1 MRCLFDMMDMLWLL
15 PLGFI
20 AGTIGSMVGLGGGI
34 ITVPVMTLA
43 GYSPTLAVTV
53 SLYAIFSN
61 AAASTILYARRGLV
75 EYKTGI
81 FMAAIA
87 IPGTALGAIASSW
100 VKQDEFQVLF
110 GILMIT
116 VAIYTATRQNIRG
129 RAKVGT
135 VSALVA
141 AAASLGAG
149 MVSSFFGIGG
159 GIIFVPVLVAV
170 LGMGMSRAAPTS
182 QFALLFIS
190 FAGMISHTVL
200 GHAGFYEVQYYQR
213 RLHCVDEIRLAQ
225 NHPGKTSTSK
235 RTAAAPTS
243 RDSII
248 RKFFCFTLDESFD
261 PNSPPANAP
270 TESNTAS

>member
-141 AAASLGAG
+141 AAASIGAG
-149 MVSSFFGIGG
+149 NGVGEYPAKVITG
-159 GIIFVPVLVAV
+159 
-170 LGMGMSRAAPTS
+170 
-182 QFALLFIS
+182 
-190 FAGMISHTVL
+190 TV
-200 GHAGFYEVQYYQR
+200 
-213 RLHCVDEIRLAQ
+213 
-225 NHPGKTSTSK
+225 
-235 RTAAAPTS
+235 
-243 RDSII
+243 
-248 RKFFCFTLDESFD
+248 
-261 PNSPPANAP
+261 
-270 TESNTAS
+270 

>member
-1 MRCLFDMMDMLWLL
+1 MMDMLWLL

-100 VKQDEFQVLF
+100 V
-110 GILMIT
+110 
-116 VAIYTATRQNIRG
+116 TR
-129 RAKVGT
+129 
-135 VSALVA
+135 
-141 AAASLGAG
+141 
-149 MVSSFFGIGG
+149 
-159 GIIFVPVLVAV
+159 
-170 LGMGMSRAAPTS
+170 
-182 QFALLFIS
+182 
-190 FAGMISHTVL
+190 
-200 GHAGFYEVQYYQR
+200 
-213 RLHCVDEIRLAQ
+213 
-225 NHPGKTSTSK
+225 
-235 RTAAAPTS
+235 
-243 RDSII
+243 
-248 RKFFCFTLDESFD
+248 
-261 PNSPPANAP
+261 
-270 TESNTAS
+270 

>member
-1 MRCLFDMMDMLWLL
+1 MWLL

-110 GILMIT
+110 GILMIHSCNIHCYK
-116 VAIYTATRQNIRG
+116 AQNILM
-129 RAKVGT
+129 VLYLCT
-135 VSALVA
+135 IA
-141 AAASLGAG
+141 AAAKEFHVYRYCGKY
-149 MVSSFFGIGG
+149 I
-159 GIIFVPVLVAV
+159 GII
-170 LGMGMSRAAPTS
+170 
-182 QFALLFIS
+182 LLIF
-190 FAGMISHTVL
+190 
-200 GHAGFYEVQYYQR
+200 
-213 RLHCVDEIRLAQ
+213 
-225 NHPGKTSTSK
+225 K
-235 RTAAAPTS
+235 
-243 RDSII
+243 
-248 RKFFCFTLDESFD
+248 
-261 PNSPPANAP
+261 
-270 TESNTAS
+270 

>member
-141 AAASLGAG
+141 AAASLGG
-149 MVSSFFGIGG
+149 RNGVELFWYRWRNHIRSSIGG
-159 GIIFVPVLVAV
+159 SAWNGHVTCCSDL
-170 LGMGMSRAAPTS
+170 
-182 QFALLFIS
+182 
-190 FAGMISHTVL
+190 TVS
-200 GHAGFYEVQYYQR
+200 
-213 RLHCVDEIRLAQ
+213 LHSVHLQLR
-225 NHPGKTSTSK
+225 
-235 RTAAAPTS
+235 
-243 RDSII
+243 
-248 RKFFCFTLDESFD
+248 
-261 PNSPPANAP
+261 
-270 TESNTAS
+270 

>member
-1 MRCLFDMMDMLWLL
+1 MMDMLWLL

-116 VAIYTATRQNIRG
+116 VAIYTATRQNTEDAICSSCSSCKCLGQEWCSSRG
-129 RAKVGT
+129 IAS
-135 VSALVA
+135 SAWNGPCHVLLRPH
-141 AAASLGAG
+141 SLHYY
-149 MVSSFFGIGG
+149 SYH
-159 GIIFVPVLVAV
+159 
-170 LGMGMSRAAPTS
+170 
-182 QFALLFIS
+182 LL
-190 FAGMISHTVL
+190 
-200 GHAGFYEVQYYQR
+200 E
-213 RLHCVDEIRLAQ
+213 
-225 NHPGKTSTSK
+225 
-235 RTAAAPTS
+235 
-243 RDSII
+243 
-248 RKFFCFTLDESFD
+248 
-261 PNSPPANAP
+261 
-270 TESNTAS
+270 

>member
-116 VAIYTATRQNIRG
+116 VAIYTATIRG
-129 RAKVGT
+129 QRQLSALQQQVGT
-135 VSALVA
+135 VSRTRRADLIVSSAICTSRNFPSSAIVPRGKSTDSSFTSSGTAASPTIPTIAAAIVIGINACALVA
-141 AAASLGAG
+141 
-149 MVSSFFGIGG
+149 MRF
-159 GIIFVPVLVAV
+159 
-170 LGMGMSRAAPTS
+170 
-182 QFALLFIS
+182 
-190 FAGMISHTVL
+190 
-200 GHAGFYEVQYYQR
+200 
-213 RLHCVDEIRLAQ
+213 
-225 NHPGKTSTSK
+225 
-235 RTAAAPTS
+235 
-243 RDSII
+243 
-248 RKFFCFTLDESFD
+248 
-261 PNSPPANAP
+261 
-270 TESNTAS
+270 

>member
-116 VAIYTATRQNIRG
+116 G
-129 RAKVGT
+129 
-135 VSALVA
+135 
-141 AAASLGAG
+141 
-149 MVSSFFGIGG
+149 
-159 GIIFVPVLVAV
+159 VL
-170 LGMGMSRAAPTS
+170 
-182 QFALLFIS
+182 QFAKHPRQSKAVENMCKAVCIT
-190 FAGMISHTVL
+190 AKGM
-200 GHAGFYEVQYYQR
+200 
-213 RLHCVDEIRLAQ
+213 D
-225 NHPGKTSTSK
+225 
-235 RTAAAPTS
+235 
-243 RDSII
+243 
-248 RKFFCFTLDESFD
+248 
-261 PNSPPANAP
+261 
-270 TESNTAS
+270 ASVCSLS

>member
-116 VAIYTATRQNIRG
+116 VAIYTAIRQNIRG

-200 GHAGFYEVQYYQR
+200 GHAGFYEAV
-213 RLHCVDEIRLAQ
+213 LLSVGAFAGGLF
-225 NHPGKTSTSK
+225 GSK
-235 RTAAAPTS
+235 LSSRVKQKNLRIILSLLVGAAAVRLLVEVLPGW
-243 RDSII
+243 
-248 RKFFCFTLDESFD
+248 F
-261 PNSPPANAP
+261 
-270 TESNTAS
+270 